1 MIRNTFSILEGIGPR
16 LERALWKK
24 GILEWGDFISAAEIK
39 TISPARKAAFDIS
52 LMNAETRLAQGD
64 SGYFAQALKLKE
76 HWRLFDEF
84 KDSAVCLD
92 IETNGWHHAA
102 GGYVTVVGLYDGF
115 DYKAFVR
122 GENLTP
128 EALKREL
135 SKYRYIIT
143 FFGSGFDLP
152 FLKESLGIDTGMAH
166 FDLCF
171 GARRLGITGGLKKI
185 EPLLGIHRDETVK
198 GLDGYQAVR
207 LWHEARR
214 GSSAAYELL
223 ITYNREDTVN
233 LMDMARTLYARLKAQ
248 TGIADFTRADR

>member
-16 LERALWKK
+16 LERGLWKK
-24 GILEWGDFISAAEIK
+24 GILEWGDFIRAPEIRA
-39 TISPARKAAFDIS
+39 ISPARKAALDS
-52 LMNAETRLAQGD
+52 NLKNAEERLASRD
-64 SGYFAQALKLKE
+64 SGYFAQALKQKE
-76 HWRLFDEF
+76 HWRLFDTF
-84 KDSAVCLD
+84 KDRAVCLD

-102 GGYVTVVGLYDGF
+102 GGYVTVAGLYDGS
-115 DYKAFVR
+115 DYKAFVK

-128 EALKREL
+128 EALRKEL
-135 SKYRYIIT
+135 SKYGYIIT

-152 FLKESLGIDTGMAH
+152 FLKESLGIDPEVAH

-185 EPLLGIHRDETVK
+185 EPLLGIRRDESVQ

-207 LWHEARR
+207 LWHEAKR
-214 GSSAAYELL
+214 GSREAYKLL

-233 LMDMARTLYARLKAQ
+233 LMSMAKTLYARLKAQ
-248 TGIADFTRADR
+248 TGIEAFLN

>member
-24 GILEWGDFISAAEIK
+24 GILEWSDFIRTAEIGS
-39 TISPARKAAFDIS
+39 ISPARKEVFDTS
-52 LMNAETRLAQGD
+52 LLNAEKRLAQGD
-64 SGYFAQALKLKE
+64 TGYFAQALKLKE

-102 GGYVTVVGLYDGF
+102 GGHVTVVGLYDGF
-115 DYKAFVR
+115 DYKAFVW

-128 EALKREL
+128 EALRKEL
-135 SKYRYIIT
+135 SKYRYIVT

-152 FLKESLGIDTGMAH
+152 FLKESLGIDAEMAH

-214 GSSAAYELL
+214 GSRNAYELL
-223 ITYNREDTVN
+223 IAYNREDTVN
-233 LMDMARTLYARLKAQ
+233 LMGMAKTLYARLRAQ
-248 TGIADFTRADR
+248 TGIEAFLN